1 MTIQQ
6 CKYAVKIAQE
16 GSFNEA
22 AIKLFTSQASLS
34 EAVKNLEQELGIV
47 IFERSNKGVNLTREG
62 SEFIHYAT
70 SLVSQAEMISER
82 YKTKEELKHL
92 CIATQHYDFVAEIFS
107 RFVNSIEKSKFTLTL
122 QETKTY
128 EVIESVKN
136 SVCDLG
142 IIAIKK
148 SEEQL
153 MKRYLLK
160 NKLDFKMLIDTKPH
174 IFVRKGHE
182 LAGKNK
188 IKWDDL
194 TSFPYV
200 FYEQGENSAALFFE
214 ELPEFNTHS
223 RNVKINDRATLMNL
237 LLSTNCYTVGTG
249 IMTSELNNGSIVS
262 VPLESDERYI
272 IGCINQKNVGLTE
285 EAEMFIMM
293 LNNFLKEIK
302 AE

>member
-62 SEFIHYAT
+62 GEFIHYAA
-70 SLVSQAEMISER
+70 SIVSQAEMISER

-92 CIATQHYDFVAEIFS
+92 CIATQHYDFVAEVFT
-107 RFVNSIEKSKFTLTL
+107 RFVNSIKNSKFTLTL

-136 SVCDLG
+136 SVSDLG

-148 SEEQL
+148 SEEKL
-153 MKRYLLK
+153 MKRYLSK
-160 NKLDFKMLIDTKPH
+160 NKLDFKMLIETKPH
-174 IFVRKGHE
+174 IFVRKEHK
-182 LAGKNK
+182 LASETRVSCN
-188 IKWDDL
+188 DL
-194 TSFPYV
+194 LDFPYV

-214 ELPEFNTHS
+214 ELADFNLS
-223 RNVKINDRATLMNL
+223 GNNVKINDRATLMNL
-237 LLSTNCYTVGTG
+237 LLSTDCYTVGTG
-249 IMTSELNNGSIVS
+249 IMTSELNNGNVVS
-262 VPLESDERYI
+262 VPLETEERYI
-272 IGCINQKNVGLTE
+272 IGYITQKNVERTD
-285 EAEMFIMM
+285 EACEFIDM
-293 LNNFLKEIK
+293 LNDFLNKIK
-302 AE
+302 G